1 MLTLSYLLGD
11 TDGAF
16 TLLGCIVTDVVM
28 IVLLILATYFYFTE
42 EDDDIPFD
50 DEDEY

>member
-16 TLLGCIVTDVVM
+16 TLLGCIITDVV
-28 IVLLILATYFYFTE
+28 IFGLGILATYFYFTE

>member
-16 TLLGCIVTDVVM
+16 TLLGCIITDVVM
-28 IVLLILATYFYFTE
+28 IVLLVLASYFYFTE

>member
-16 TLLGCIVTDVVM
+16 TLLGCIITDAVI
-28 IVLLILATYFYFTE
+28 IVLLVLASYFYFTE